1 MWEARKRLH
10 AQGRILMGNGLGPER
25 VMLGFACDVMGREG
39 APASMLGEDFYAM
52 RVAAGVKPFC
62 LLNAT
67 HRTSPR
73 LWNAALYMGYL
84 VGCNDPKGLADE
96 ARYLPLIIKCN
107 EAGWEPVTHARATP
121 GAVGV
126 ERWGGQRAGA
136 PLLFTVMNRS
146 SEPVD
151 ATLTID
157 IRALGRSAG
166 EKVAALLGQ
175 LPITSTRDAERLTL
189 RFRLGPEQANVLEV
203 R

>member
-1 MWEARKRLH
+1 
-10 AQGRILMGNGLGPER
+10 
-25 VMLGFACDVMGREG
+25 
-39 APASMLGEDFYAM
+39 
-52 RVAAGVKPFC
+52 
-62 LLNAT
+62 
-67 HRTSPR
+67 
-73 LWNAALYMGYL
+73 MGYL

-121 GAVGV
+121 ETVGV

-157 IRALGRSAG
+157 LPALKLGNPTPA
-166 EKVAALLGQ
+166 KALLDA
-175 LPITSTRDAERLTL
+175 LAITSEKHGRQLVLQFHLAA
-189 RFRLGPEQANVLEV
+189 EQANVIEV
-203 R
+203 RE